1 VLAIF
6 DLPKFWRSP
15 NEPSEADGVKE
26 GFRSGGLD
34 FVRGFRNGISGLIMT
49 PWRRYEE
56 AVSLNNNPSA
66 HISGMARL
74 GARHSAVLARLV
86 HQSNGWNASLILATC
101 QGYGIR
107 CET

>member
-1 VLAIF
+1 MF

-34 FVRGFRNGISGLIMT
+34 FVRGFRDGFSGLVMT
-49 PWRRYEE
+49 PMRRYKE
-56 AVSLNNNPSA
+56 AVSRNSRIKLMFP
-66 HISGMARL
+66 GMA
-74 GARHSAVLARLV
+74 GFDARHSAIVARFG
-86 HQSNGWNASLILATC
+86 HQSNGRGPSIMVATC
-101 QGYGIR
+101 QGDGIR